1 MAKIRRIRLK
11 PKKYEPVIGSSP
23 GSVQLYKDALKPVIN
38 IHIYN
43 NSDYQ
48 YFKLTTIDELNNKL
62 SQISDKKVWVEI
74 HGIGDS
80 ELLLYLQDNFRISK
94 LVIEDIADCR
104 QRPKL
109 DEYDDHLFVVS
120 RMLYVNSELEIE
132 NEQFSI
138 ILFQNLL
145 ISIQESYSN
154 KMEPVINR
162 LKGGK
167 GNIRSGGSA
176 YLMYALT
183 DLVIDNYFSLIYK
196 LGDELET
203 IEDLLY
209 KRADK
214 SLMFQ
219 TQNIKREMITIRRNA
234 WPERDKINDLL
245 RTESKLLSKLSKIY
259 LKDTYDHCMQVI
271 DLVEGYKEL
280 TTSLIDLN
288 LSLIS
293 NRMNEIMKVLTI
305 ISSIF
310 IPLTF
315 IAGIYGMNFAFQDP
329 QTGEILKNNMP
340 ELYSANGYLYTMI
353 IMFLIA
359 VFQLIYFWR
368 KGWFNKSG

>member
-48 YFKLTTIDELNNKL
+48 HFKLTTIYELNNKL

-109 DEYDDHLFVVS
+109 DEYDDHLFIVS

-368 KGWFNKSG
+368 KGWFNKS